1 MSVLLLMSF
10 NGANDQHV
18 FCDDSGMRTFTEPSY
33 QSQKVSTVQKKFGYT
48 SLVVDGTGDYIATS
62 GRLELL
68 NFGEANFSIDLW
80 VYPLT
85 VGLSTII
92 ARELVFIINMNA
104 DGTISFRCSQ
114 DGVYYTITLTSLTV
128 LSVNRWYHVEVN
140 RVSGSA
146 MWYLFI
152 DGVLESSIQSGFN
165 PFADLYRH
173 LTIGCSFNTSNAAP
187 GSYFNGYID
196 ELRITS
202 GETGHTQDFTPP
214 AEPYTL
220 PEITCLLMHFNGS
233 DGSPSIVDDT
243 KRHSV
248 MPMGQVQLDTAQ
260 AVFGSSSCYFNGT
273 SDCLVVSG
281 SLEDFFLGHKSW
293 IADLRFRPQAI
304 TAANQYL
311 FYKQEC
317 FAIYIGTDSK
327 LYMFIQD
334 ITTQTASVT
343 LVSVGQWNHAAIT
356 YDEES
361 RRYSLWLNGKLE
373 ASIYSESPQVRLRTD
388 KNFVA
393 GAGQDGAGNP
403 GSGWFKGW
411 IDEFRFAK
419 RKNPYPLTRAVPSAP
434 FSASDTYQKLLL
446 HFDGNVNDAMGRH
459 NPTLIG
465 GGTLT
470 WDGTNKMFGTYSYYA
485 NAQTITGNTTPAS
498 YTISAVSATDIAKC
512 RVGATISGGS
522 IPSNLGVVTITSIGA
537 DSITINQQTTATQT
551 GVVFNVGYDNVKVTD
566 TLADFDLDSSNNVV
580 IDGWIRPSAY
590 PALDS
595 RGYSTSV
602 VIIGR
607 ASLWNVTINSSG
619 QVSFIVNTAA
629 NGQFSIVGSPPS
641 IGQWSHFR
649 AILLGNR
656 MTFWINGKF
665 QGLTWITAGWTM
677 TANATRWLTI
687 GYSVD
692 TNNATPGGYFQGNI
706 EELRF
711 SKGNPT
717 IEWEAAY
724 AIPSAPYD
732 SPNHFS
738 MSADG
743 GVIGGTAHGFRFSP
757 LRTQGGSTVVIGAS
771 HTPTLIPKLRMNA
784 NGGAKLAVLDGVR
797 LAPARFLA
805 EGSAMAGGLMK
816 LRLSPIRLSSI
827 GVAVFGGAHGF
838 RFGLAELE
846 DGFAQDYSAQTDV
859 YADCELVNKG
869 NSVMSADPSVVGEG
883 VVILSGIINEF
894 ALESWYELL
903 CGDSEAGFDVEPVM
917 ECKAWPVGKGEADF
931 YGETSMRIA
940 GSQIK
945 GAMAD
950 GFRVDDLLLAE
961 CLAVLAVTGESP
973 AVITMNGIADGVA
986 RPATGDMDVDV
997 EMFCAAFRVSGAT
1010 AFMEVSGV

>member
-18 FCDDSGMRTFTEPSY
+18 FCDDSGMRIFTEPSY
-33 QSQKVSTVQKKFGYT
+33 QSQRVSTAQKKFGYT

-140 RVSGSA
+140 RVAGSA

-152 DGVLESSIQSGFN
+152 DGVLEASIQARFN
-165 PFADLYRH
+165 PIAELYRH

-202 GETGHTQDFTPP
+202 GETGHTAEFTLP

-220 PEITCLLMHFNGS
+220 PDITCLLMHFNGS
-233 DGSPSIVDDT
+233 DGSPSIVDDA
-243 KRHSV
+243 KRHTV
-248 MPMGQVQLDTAQ
+248 IPMGQVQLDMAQ

-293 IADLRFRPQAI
+293 ISDLRFRPQAI

-343 LVSVGQWNHAAIT
+343 LVSVGQWNHAAIA

-361 RRYSLWLNGKLE
+361 RRYNLWLNGKLE
-373 ASIYSESPQVRLRTD
+373 ASIYSESPQARLRTD
-388 KNFVA
+388 KNLVV

-411 IDEFRFAK
+411 VDEFRFAK
-419 RKNPYPLTRAVPSAP
+419 RKNPYPLTRQVPSAP
-434 FSASDTYQKLLL
+434 FTSTDTYQKLLL

-470 WDGTNKMFGTYSYYA
+470 WDGTNKMFGTYSYYT

-498 YTISAVSATDIAKC
+498 YIISAVSATDIAKC
-512 RVGATISGGS
+512 HVGATISGGS
-522 IPSNLGVVTITSIGA
+522 IPSNLGVVTIMSIGV
-537 DSITINQQTTATQT
+537 DSITISQQTTATQT
-551 GVVFNVGYDNVKVTD
+551 AVVFNVGYDNVKVTD
-566 TLADFDLDSSNNVV
+566 NLSDFDLDSGNNVV

-607 ASLWNVTINSSG
+607 ASLWNVNINSSG
-619 QVSFIVNTAA
+619 QVTFLINTAA
-629 NGQFSIVGSPPS
+629 NGQFSIVGSSVS

-649 AILLGNR
+649 AILSGNR

-677 TANATRWLTI
+677 TATTRWLTI

-692 TNNATPGGYFQGNI
+692 TNNASPGGYFQGNI

-717 IEWEAAY
+717 MDWEAAY

-732 SPNHFS
+732 SQNQLVIT
-738 MSADG
+738 AEG
-743 GVIGGTAHGFRFSP
+743 GVIGGTAHGFRFNP
-757 LRTQGGSTVVIGAS
+757 LRGKGGSTAIIGAS
-771 HTPTLIPKLRMNA
+771 HNPTLVPKLRMTA
-784 NGGAKLAVLDGVR
+784 IGGAKLAVLDGVR
-797 LAPARFLA
+797 LAPARFQA
-805 EGSAMAGGLMK
+805 EGSAIAGGLMA
-816 LRLSPIRLSSI
+816 LRLNPIRLSSD
-827 GVAVFGGAHGF
+827 GGAKLGGAHSF
-838 RFGLAELE
+838 KFGLAEQG
-846 DGFAQDYSAQTDV
+846 DGFASDYSTETDV
-859 YADCELVNKG
+859 YGEGESVNTLDG
-869 NSVMSADPSVVGEG
+869 VISVDPVLFGEG
-883 VVILSGIINEF
+883 VVIPSGIITGF
-894 ALESWYELL
+894 VVESGFDVL
-903 CGDSEAGFDVEPVM
+903 CGASEAEFDVEPVM
-917 ECKAWPVGKGEADF
+917 ACEAWPVGKADAEF
-931 YGETSMRIA
+931 PSETSMMTA
-940 GSQIK
+940 GMQIK

-950 GFRVDDLLLAE
+950 RFYTDDFFLAE
-961 CLAVLAVTGESP
+961 CAVIPDVTGELPS
-973 AVITMNGIADGVA
+973 VISMIVISDGVA

-997 EMFCAAFRVSGAT
+997 DMFCTAFRVSGAT